1 MNDNGSFDS
10 DYSADASAHY
20 AGGFNGCSPS
30 QPSEPPRRKS
40 RQGMGTGAVVALCLA
55 CSVLAAALGV
65 GGTYLALESGV
76 LHGPVT
82 ADVTVSPQPVAALP
96 ETANDGAAA
105 AVRTSAPADDVG
117 ARVYE
122 LAKKQVV
129 GVTTD
134 ITYTNIFGQVSPA
147 SVSGTGFVISA
158 DGYILT
164 NNHVIEDARTGG
176 YEVSVLMYDGTEYT
190 AEIVGYD
197 KENDIAVLKVDAED
211 LTPVTMG
218 SADDIVVGREVYP
231 VGNPLGELNFSM
243 STGIIS
249 ATDRTITTDA
259 DSLPIR
265 MFQIDAAVNRGNS
278 GGPVYNAAGRVIGV
292 VTAKSSESG
301 VEGLG
306 FAIPIEDAAHVADQI
321 IRYGYVTD
329 RAALGVT
336 TKTVPDS
343 VAAQYGLVPGAIVL
357 GLDEGGAA
365 QAAGLQPNDI
375 ITALNGEAVP
385 GSTELTAMVRRY
397 EVGETVELTVWR
409 AGETLTLSAVLDQ
422 SKQPVEAT
430 PAPQRQYSYGF
441 GMDDFFRE
449 FFGF

>member
-343 VAAQYGLVPGAIVL
+343 VAAQRHCAGVGRRRRRPGRRPAA
-357 GLDEGGAA
+357 ERHHHRPERRGGARLHGA
-365 QAAGLQPNDI
+365 DRHGP
-375 ITALNGEAVP
+375 AL
-385 GSTELTAMVRRY
+385 
-397 EVGETVELTVWR
+397 
-409 AGETLTLSAVLDQ
+409 
-422 SKQPVEAT
+422 
-430 PAPQRQYSYGF
+430 
-441 GMDDFFRE
+441 
-449 FFGF
+449 